1 MRVMV
6 VGVVRWCMGG
16 AGGCVGLW
24 EGVVGGVVWCPTV
37 AVGHHAMGMSATRV
51 G

>member
-1 MRVMV
+1 MARMRAIA
-6 VGVVRWCMGG
+6 VGVVWWCMGG

-24 EGVVGGVVWCPTV
+24 EGVVWCPSV
-37 AVGHHAMGMSATRV
+37 VVGHYTMGMSAACV